1 MRHDRFDS
9 RSSAQYL
16 KIRPFFFLIK
26 KNSILFLL
34 NFVFYIVLRELMV
47 FFFSFKDANEM
58 MTEDNLKSLDGGSFI
73 LISGPTVLELRTLRY
88 LIERES
94 SVGGP

>member
-1 MRHDRFDS
+1 
-9 RSSAQYL
+9 
-16 KIRPFFFLIK
+16 
-26 KNSILFLL
+26 
-34 NFVFYIVLRELMV
+34 MV

-73 LISGPTVLELRTLRY
+73 LISGSTVLELRTLRY

>member
-1 MRHDRFDS
+1 
-9 RSSAQYL
+9 
-16 KIRPFFFLIK
+16 
-26 KNSILFLL
+26 
-34 NFVFYIVLRELMV
+34 MV

-94 SVGGP
+94 SVVGP

>member
-1 MRHDRFDS
+1 M
-9 RSSAQYL
+9 
-16 KIRPFFFLIK
+16 
-26 KNSILFLL
+26 
-34 NFVFYIVLRELMV
+34 FYIVLRELMV

-94 SVGGP
+94 SVGGPSLYP

>member
-1 MRHDRFDS
+1 M
-9 RSSAQYL
+9 
-16 KIRPFFFLIK
+16 
-26 KNSILFLL
+26 
-34 NFVFYIVLRELMV
+34 FYIVLRELMV

-73 LISGPTVLELRTLRY
+73 LISGSTVLELRTLRY